1 MYKNEKMVLKNEE
14 IGNEETGGL
23 FGNKGRCNKNEIICE
38 AIAASA
44 WEILYLR
51 LLQVLIA
58 VFLLFKS

>member
-1 MYKNEKMVLKNEE
+1 MVLKNEE

-38 AIAASA
+38 AIAAFA

-51 LLQVLIA
+51 PLQVLIA

>member
-1 MYKNEKMVLKNEE
+1 MRRQEDC
-14 IGNEETGGL
+14 

-51 LLQVLIA
+51 PLQVLIA